1 LFQVFS
7 VAGKTP
13 SFAAAPLIELGSM
26 QCEVPADLQPTVKA
40 EVERILPLLEAAG
53 WTLNRIEWESVTSEE
68 RRVSF
73 RAESDTGKQFHST
86 CDESS
91 LPSRLTFLLGSR
103 T

>member
-1 LFQVFS
+1 M
-7 VAGKTP
+7 AT
-13 SFAAAPLIELGSM
+13 
-26 QCEVPADLQPTVKA
+26 EVPPDLQANVKA
-40 EVERILPLLEAAG
+40 QVTRILPLLDSAG